1 MSSNQQPDKTMTKEA
16 KAPTAAKVETPTEAL
31 AAMKLQHAKREKRL
45 TDDGCI
51 RPSREIVQDFFGFWI
66 EPVGRPPRD
75 FAWDRLRGVWA
86 PSAGKHRNG
95 LSFPGDA
102 PDKAYIRKCVQEN
115 RLFRDGT
122 VRPRKDVVKPISG
135 GWKLPIGHAPRGF
148 DWDDNDGVWVPRAGT
163 EAVLNLLPKSVK
175 IESLPVF
182 VEPWKRESMPF
193 KRETTIEP
201 SPASMESKETTDT
214 KPTATLPILPP
225 QKRVIYKTP
234 DVFQLPAPVKS
245 VSVCDEEE
253 TKSVVSE
260 IESDTV
266 IMMRESGCLPESDKV
281 EEELDGKVEEAEEHV
296 SVDEGIG
303 PPKDTAKET
312 TAQKSYGVGNGDK
325 GIAPL
330 KEAVKKNEIY
340 CVDHGFTYIDF
351 NEGQPPSDDMK
362 ENKPTKK
369 KSKSKGDGKKSKD
382 GKKESKD
389 GKVKRQSEVFAS

>member
-1 MSSNQQPDKTMTKEA
+1 M
-16 KAPTAAKVETPTEAL
+16 
-31 AAMKLQHAKREKRL
+31 
-45 TDDGCI
+45 
-51 RPSREIVQDFFGFWI
+51 
-66 EPVGRPPRD
+66 
-75 FAWDRLRGVWA
+75 
-86 PSAGKHRNG
+86 
-95 LSFPGDA
+95 
-102 PDKAYIRKCVQEN
+102 
-115 RLFRDGT
+115 
-122 VRPRKDVVKPISG
+122 
-135 GWKLPIGHAPRGF
+135 
-148 DWDDNDGVWVPRAGT
+148 
-163 EAVLNLLPKSVK
+163 
-175 IESLPVF
+175 
-182 VEPWKRESMPF
+182 
-193 KRETTIEP
+193 
-201 SPASMESKETTDT
+201 
-214 KPTATLPILPP
+214 
-225 QKRVIYKTP
+225 
-234 DVFQLPAPVKS
+234 
-245 VSVCDEEE
+245 
-253 TKSVVSE
+253 SE
-260 IESDTV
+260 IESVTV